1 MDNKK
6 VIKYTVDGKSQETT
20 EDELTPNQILQ
31 NAGTDPATNYLVE
44 IIGREKKS
52 FQGNNNPIH
61 MHEHMKFISVSTSPT
76 PVSR

>member
-31 NAGTDPATNYLVE
+31 NAGIDPATNYLVE

-52 FQGNNNPIH
+52 FQGDNSPIH
-61 MHEHMKFISVSTSPT
+61 MHENMKFISVSTSPT